1 MGNLD
6 LTLEHKWF
14 KKNLINVVIRDF
26 DDGVQYIFRFKNG
39 YGASVIKSE
48 YSYGGKD
55 NLWELAVIVFV
66 NTRKWHLCYD
76 TPITDDVE
84 GYLSNRQVRAL
95 LKRIKRLP
103 KARD

>member
-1 MGNLD
+1 MKIDTELD
-6 LTLEHKWF
+6 YKWF
-14 KKNLINVVIRDF
+14 KKNLFNVLACDGEDAIR
-26 DDGVQYIFRFKNG
+26 YIFRFKNG
-39 YGASVIKSE
+39 YGASVIKNR
-48 YSYGGKD
+48 YSYGHED
-55 NLWELAVIVFV
+55 NLWELAVIVFI

-103 KARD
+103 KARN